1 VLVYLPILVMIGLVF
16 LFVIG
21 SFVASLLLA
30 PSSPNAAKE
39 APYECGIVPE
49 VEPAERFPVKFY
61 LVAMSFIVLDVEI
74 VFLYPFATVFR
85 ELGAFGLGLM
95 AIFVAALLIPFGYL
109 LSVGAL
115 SWGPRQVADTMREL
129 TPVLRAKFAMFDPN
143 KPADDAEGEPLPG
156 EAA

>member
-1 VLVYLPILVMIGLVF
+1 MIVLVV
-16 LFVIG
+16 LFASL
-21 SFVASLLLA
+21 SFVASKLLG
-30 PSSPNAAKE
+30 PKRPTSAKE

-115 SWGPRQVADTMREL
+115 SWGPRQVAETMREL
-129 TPVLRAKFAMFDPN
+129 APVLRAKVAMFDPA
-143 KPADDAEGEPLPG
+143 KKGDAEVDEG